1 MVWEM
6 ETTPLG
12 QHAKKN
18 NSGPAIAHRPWREH
32 CTVSSLHHC
41 SKKTQQLPFI
51 LHLQHGWDTHAF
63 WAALEPNTGIQW
75 EPNSVSK
82 ILRSRK
88 AELHRRSCCCCQWSK
103 SAPESH
109 LQRQHREIWL
119 CRSLFVFP
127 PIRKGG
133 WMNRASENGFD
144 RVCHMLSIPFWC
156 GTHSEL
162 TWLIPWK
169 MTWSSK
175 TLTSELSLEA

>member
-1 MVWEM
+1 MVLLCVDFGSLALGRWGSITQPLDGKGLKLKSSLIILLSKLPWMVWEM

-12 QHAKKN
+12 QHVKKT
-18 NSGPAIAHRPWREH
+18 NSGPAIAHRPRREH
-32 CTVSSLHHC
+32 CAVSSLHHC

-103 SAPESH
+103 GAPES
-109 LQRQHREIWL
+109 
-119 CRSLFVFP
+119 RSYPWRPNHGCTAL
-127 PIRKGG
+127 G
-133 WMNRASENGFD
+133 
-144 RVCHMLSIPFWC
+144 RVPKQAI
-156 GTHSEL
+156 
-162 TWLIPWK
+162 
-169 MTWSSK
+169 
-175 TLTSELSLEA
+175 